1 MKKTVLGYFSPA
13 ELILWF
19 LSILAIVLSFIIF
32 GSSNYPALTASII
45 GASSIIFCSKG
56 NPVGQVL
63 MIVFSL
69 IYGIISY
76 SFSYYGEMLTY
87 LGMTAPMCIFALIS
101 WLKNP
106 YGGNHSEV
114 RVNSIKK
121 SEWILGFGLT
131 TVVTVLFYF
140 VLGYFHTVNLI
151 PSTVSVATS
160 FLAVYLTFRRSP
172 WFALVYA
179 MNDFVL
185 IILWLLAS
193 CKDSSYIS
201 VMVCFM
207 VFLINDLFC
216 FVSWLKMKKRQSA
229 VCDDIDYM
237 RS

>member
-1 MKKTVLGYFSPA
+1 MKKKVLKYFSVGEA
-13 ELILWF
+13 SLWF
-19 LSILAIVLSFIIF
+19 LSILTITLSFVIF
-32 GSSNYPALTASII
+32 NSSNYLALIASII
-45 GASSIIFCSKG
+45 GASSLIFCSKG
-56 NPVGQVL
+56 NPVGQAF
-63 MIVFSL
+63 MIVFSVF
-69 IYGIISY
+69 YGVISY

-87 LGMTAPMCIFALIS
+87 LGMTAPMCVFSLVS

-121 SEWILGFGLT
+121 SEWIFGFGLT
-131 TVVTVLFYF
+131 AVVTVLFYC
-140 VLGYFHTVNLI
+140 VLGYFNTVNLI